1 MSCILSTIPEILIL
15 GLKFWPRNK
24 RRCIQKPNLTG
35 ISKNISEQKMQQS
48 LNKINKNNIHLHYE
62 TGCQRLNLLFTR
74 ILIFFDDGMRC
85 HHKINFCISLKRK
98 HIIYEYL
105 DISSFCVV
113 RSSFVSFQAFSK
125 SSHLCLSD
133 KLIRALYASTINA
146 FCAYLCRLLVKLKN
160 GKSTIYNNL
169 FRNNAFMI

>member
-1 MSCILSTIPEILIL
+1 MVLNFGL
-15 GLKFWPRNK
+15 GIKDVGRL
-24 RRCIQKPNLTG
+24 IQKPNLTR
-35 ISKNISEQKMQQS
+35 ISKNILEQKMQQS

-125 SSHLCLSD
+125 SFMFIRQINQSSLCVHHKCILCL
-133 KLIRALYASTINA
+133 
-146 FCAYLCRLLVKLKN
+146 
-160 GKSTIYNNL
+160 
-169 FRNNAFMI
+169 FMSIAR